1 MGEMNVM
8 ERQLRVS
15 KDNWSIWDAI
25 YTGARPSVMYINYAL
40 ATFEQFERQQGEPSV
55 GAAWPT

>member
-15 KDNWSIWDAI
+15 KDSWSTRYAI
-25 YTGARPSVMYINYAL
+25 YTGARPSVMCLDYAL
-40 ATFEQFERQQGEPSV
+40 AKFEQFERQQGEASV
-55 GAAWPT
+55 VAA